1 MPKLAACLL
10 LAACTTTA
18 GCGIVEEI
26 VQPTTRGVPAPP
38 SAVPTP
44 ATPPAASRTAFDIE
58 ADKLDTWNAVGQ
70 ILVRTPGV
78 TYEGRAQMLD
88 MYSIVYRGQALLVF
102 TRALPLSD
110 TIRRSTT
117 QVSATPREGTIVDHD
132 AARALLALLEPELP
146 AEIEDVRR
154 RQGSSH

>member
-1 MPKLAACLL
+1 MPKRVACLL
-10 LAACTTTA
+10 LVAWTTT
-18 GCGIVEEI
+18 GCGIVEHI
-26 VQPTTRGVPAPP
+26 VQPTARVVPTPP
-38 SAVPTP
+38 AVEQTP
-44 ATPPAASRTAFDIE
+44 ATPPPASRTAFDIE

-132 AARALLALLEPELP
+132 AARALLALLQPELR
-146 AEIEDVRR
+146 AEIRDVRR